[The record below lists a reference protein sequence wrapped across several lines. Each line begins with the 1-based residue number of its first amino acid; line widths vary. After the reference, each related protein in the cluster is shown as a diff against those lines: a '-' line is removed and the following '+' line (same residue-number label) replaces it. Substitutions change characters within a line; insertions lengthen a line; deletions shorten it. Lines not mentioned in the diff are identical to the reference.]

1 MSAEKY
7 ATQKVLQ
14 NMILKK
20 KVIKYYLSYINLI
33 LYLVTYRNLYTV
45 YFKPFVI
52 FQYEH

>member
-1 MSAEKY
+1 MSAEKS

-20 KVIKYYLSYINLI
+20 KYYLSYINLI

-45 YFKPFVI
+45 
-52 FQYEH
+52 